1 MGNIITS
8 DNELRIAGPLHKNS
22 TSSLYLGKYLKK
34 NVTIK
39 LHKFSTSYEA
49 ESYANRINAIGQLN
63 HPNIPG
69 LYRAE
74 IVKD

>member
-8 DNELRIAGPLHKNS
+8 DTKLRIAGPLNKNS

-39 LHKFSTSYEA
+39 LHRFSTSYET
-49 ESYANRINAIGQLN
+49 ENYANRINTIAQLN